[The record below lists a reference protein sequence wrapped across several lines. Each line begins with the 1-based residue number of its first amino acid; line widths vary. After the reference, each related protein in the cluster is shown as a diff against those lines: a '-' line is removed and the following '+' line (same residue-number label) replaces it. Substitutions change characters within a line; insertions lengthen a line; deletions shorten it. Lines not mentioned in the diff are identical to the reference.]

1 MPAAD
6 RSGAGAPGR
15 LGLRTAWGGEHWE
28 VGECRGGPRRYRLL
42 SLLHGGLEEQSLLGY
57 YYTSC
62 HGWWIHRVNPNRGS
76 VMDSQATEKLTQS
89 QNFNFAHIERS
100 AR

>member
-1 MPAAD
+1 MEPAPLDLPGLRIA
-6 RSGAGAPGR
+6 RGRRPRGAGEWRDSSG
-15 LGLRTAWGGEHWE
+15 
-28 VGECRGGPRRYRLL
+28 RYRLL
-42 SLLHGGLEEQSLLGY
+42 SLLHGGLEEQVLLGY

-62 HGWWIHRVNPNRGS
+62 HGWWIHRVNPNRGI
-76 VMDSQATEKLTQS
+76 VMDPQATEKLTQS